1 MTRHEATEE
10 ALRESSRMYEDL
22 VSNIPVGVYRFRM
35 KASGERVFDLANKS
49 FCELTGLDREDILND
64 YQVVFRIV
72 HPNDL
77 GGFISLNESVSKALT
92 PFRWEG
98 RIVVNGETRWTLI
111 ESSPTQM
118 DNGDVVWTGYITD
131 ITDLKRAEED
141 LKESEEH
148 FRLMFEKNEA
158 IMLLVEPD
166 SGAIVDAN
174 DAAAGYYG
182 YQRETLRKMRIT
194 DINCLPPDEIF
205 AERQRAKL
213 EERNYFVFPHRLSNG
228 ETRTVEVYSYPI
240 YIKGR
245 TILFSIVHD
254 VTQRNLADKLLSES
268 REQLALAI
276 EGSGAGL
283 WDWRVQTGETIF
295 NERWAQILGYTL
307 NELAP
312 TDINT
317 WLNLAHPDDLKKSD
331 ELLQRHFAGEIPTYE
346 YEARMKHK
354 DGHWV
359 WVLDRGRVTEWDRDG
374 KPIRMTG
381 THLDITDRKRVE
393 DNLANALDVI
403 RTQKLDIEKAL
414 DLLGTEL
421 SDSERRFKILFEA
434 AQDFIFIKDRDL
446 RYIDVNPAA
455 LELLEMA
462 DVDIIGKT
470 DRELFGE
477 AIAAARENIE
487 ERVLR
492 GQTIESQETLTWKSQ
507 PITVD
512 FIRFPLTTATGEAGG
527 VCGIAREVIGPSLT
541 LPNPQPKEYLSHPIR
556 STFAGANLAAE
567 TNTTILL
574 TGETGSGKDFFAR
587 YIHDVSQRST
597 GPYYAVNC
605 AAIPQELAES
615 ELFGHEAGA
624 FTGAFRKKRGLFELA
639 EGGTLMLNEV
649 GDLSLNM
656 QAKLLTFLDTRSFTR
671 VGGERDV
678 SVNVRLIAAT
688 SKDLWAEVAEGR
700 FRKDLFYRLNV
711 FPILVP
717 PLRDRLEDIPVMT
730 DNILGDLAIELQ
742 LSNVVPKISPFAV
755 DLLKRYDWPGNVREL
770 KNVLERALILCRGGQ
785 IGIRHLILGPEQGA
799 TDSDRTGLASGK
811 SFREILDSTE
821 RSLIEEALRRSEGK
835 KQRAARLLGM
845 SRPALGRHMVK
856 LGISDQ

>member
-1 MTRHEATEE
+1 MMRHEATED
-10 ALRESSRMYEDL
+10 AFRESSRMYEDL
-22 VSNIPVGVYRFRM
+22 VSNIPVGVYRLRIQ
-35 KASGERVFDLANKS
+35 ASGAWGFDLVS
-49 FCELTGLDREDILND
+49 SRFCELTGLSREDILKD

-72 HPNDL
+72 HPDDL
-77 GGFISLNESVSKALT
+77 AEFIRLNESVSKALT

-98 RIVVNGETRWTLI
+98 RIIVNGETRWTLI

-131 ITDLKRAEED
+131 ITD
-141 LKESEEH
+141 
-148 FRLMFEKNEA
+148 
-158 IMLLVEPD
+158 
-166 SGAIVDAN
+166 
-174 DAAAGYYG
+174 
-182 YQRETLRKMRIT
+182 
-194 DINCLPPDEIF
+194 
-205 AERQRAKL
+205 
-213 EERNYFVFPHRLSNG
+213 
-228 ETRTVEVYSYPI
+228 
-240 YIKGR
+240 
-245 TILFSIVHD
+245 
-254 VTQRNLADKLLSES
+254 
-268 REQLALAI
+268 
-276 EGSGAGL
+276 
-283 WDWRVQTGETIF
+283 
-295 NERWAQILGYTL
+295 
-307 NELAP
+307 
-312 TDINT
+312 
-317 WLNLAHPDDLKKSD
+317 
-331 ELLQRHFAGEIPTYE
+331 
-346 YEARMKHK
+346 
-354 DGHWV
+354 
-359 WVLDRGRVTEWDRDG
+359 
-374 KPIRMTG
+374 
-381 THLDITDRKRVE
+381 RKRVE

-403 RTQKLDIEKAL
+403 RTQKMDIEKAL

-462 DVDIIGKT
+462 AIDIIGKT

-477 AIAAARENIE
+477 AIAASREDIE

-492 GQTIESQETLTWKSQ
+492 GQTIESQENLTWKSQ
-507 PITVD
+507 PVTVD
-512 FIRFPLTTATGEAGG
+512 FIRFPLTMATGESGG
-527 VCGIAREVIGPSLT
+527 VCGIAREVIGSCFT
-541 LPNPQPKEYLSHPIR
+541 LPNPQSKEYMSHPIR

-587 YIHDVSQRST
+587 YIHDVSRRST
-597 GPYYAVNC
+597 GPYYSINC

-624 FTGAFRKKRGLFELA
+624 FTSAVRKKRGLFELA

-649 GDLSLNM
+649 GDLALNM
-656 QAKLLTFLDTRSFTR
+656 QSKLLTFLDTRSFTR

-688 SKDLWAEVAEGR
+688 SKDLWAEVSEGR

-717 PLRDRLEDIPVMT
+717 PLRDRLEDIPIMT
-730 DNILGDLAIELQ
+730 DNILGDIAIELQ
-742 LSNVVPKISPFAV
+742 LNNVPKISPFAV

-770 KNVLERALILCRGGQ
+770 KNVLERALILCRRGQ
-785 IGIRHLILGPEQGA
+785 IGIQHLILGPEEGA
-799 TDSDRTGLASGK
+799 IDSDRTGLASGK

-845 SRPALGRHMVK
+845 SRPALGRHIVK